1 MAVGFVFVM
10 RVLLGL
16 ATYVVWMLTQMVGQ
30 M

>member
-16 ATYVVWMLTQMVGQ
+16 ATYVVRMLTQMVGQ